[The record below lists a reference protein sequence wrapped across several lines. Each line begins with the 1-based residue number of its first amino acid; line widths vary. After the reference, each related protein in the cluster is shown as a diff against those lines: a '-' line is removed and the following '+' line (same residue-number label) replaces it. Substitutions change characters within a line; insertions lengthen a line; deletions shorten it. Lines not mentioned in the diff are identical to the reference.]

1 MSTTPEGGG
10 AAGDQR
16 GARPQDAA
24 GGQGPSSTGAGGG
37 PGDGRG
43 MTAGQPAG
51 SGPAQPVGTEH
62 PAEPQWRR
70 EWGTGLPAA
79 TAEAVFMEHETKVT
93 GRRFVQFVIDSILS
107 NLIPGILFAI
117 ADAVNGTLTTA
128 LLWTL
133 GAIAWVVIMVWY
145 WVVRPKS
152 ANGQTFGMQL
162 LQLRV
167 VSKDGDAAS
176 TPQLFIRWVFLI
188 LPLVSVFFAIVD
200 WIIIIC
206 SRYRQRFG
214 DHLARC
220 VVVKADSG
228 FGGYGTPR
236 RADAGMTMPAGRGPA
251 GPAGDTR

>member
-1 MSTTPEGGG
+1 MSTTPEGAG
-10 AAGDQR
+10 AAGEQR
-16 GARPQDAA
+16 GATPRVGAGDQEPNSTGAA
-24 GGQGPSSTGAGGG
+24 GGA
-37 PGDGRG
+37 GDGRG
-43 MTAGQPAG
+43 ATGGQPSGAG
-51 SGPAQPVGTEH
+51 PSPQVGTEH
-62 PAEPQWRR
+62 PADPQWRQ
-70 EWGTGLPAA
+70 EWGTSRPAA
-79 TAEAVFMEHETKVT
+79 ATEAMVMEHETRVT

-133 GAIAWVVIMVWY
+133 GAVAWVVIMVWY
-145 WVVRPKS
+145 WVIRPKS
-152 ANGQTFGMQL
+152 TGGQTIGMQL

-176 TPQLFIRWVFLI
+176 TTQLFIRWVFLI

-214 DHLARC
+214 DHIARC

-228 FGGYGTPR
+228 FGGYGGPR
-236 RADAGMTMPAGRGPA
+236 RADADLSMPAGQ
-251 GPAGDTR
+251 AGDTR